1 MRQLPEHFL
10 FSGKAVGKE
19 ACLHATVAPAILLVQ
34 NTEGQQADGRGS
46 AENES
51 ALGGLKQS

>member
-1 MRQLPEHFL
+1 MRRVPVHFL
-10 FSGKAVGKE
+10 FSVKAVGKE
-19 ACLHATVAPAILLVQ
+19 ACLHATVVPAVLLVQ

-51 ALGGLKQS
+51 ALGGLKQG